1 VGDIADAQRDQVAA
15 AQLAV
20 DGEVE
25 EGEVAQLVR
34 QLQAN
39 PDRSDLPH
47 FQRRL
52 GAGQLA
58 LVPGRTG

>member
-1 VGDIADAQRDQVAA
+1 VRDVAHAQGDQVAA

-25 EGEVAQLVR
+25 EGEVAQPLR
-34 QLQAN
+34 QLQAD
-39 PDRSDLPH
+39 PDGPDLADLE
-47 FQRRL
+47 RRL

-58 LVPGRTG
+58 LGPGRTR